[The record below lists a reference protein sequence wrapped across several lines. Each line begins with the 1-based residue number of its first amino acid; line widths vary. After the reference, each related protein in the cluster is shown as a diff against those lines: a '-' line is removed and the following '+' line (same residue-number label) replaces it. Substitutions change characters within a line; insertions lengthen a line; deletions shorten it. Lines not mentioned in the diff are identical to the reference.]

1 MEGRLHMLRQ
11 QQHSNATQQPQQ
23 RSATAAAQQC
33 NTAAAAAVAAHC
45 NTTPWTSLAG
55 SVQSCLSPARV
66 TGSVGTPITTSQSST
81 FTLAAL
87 SSTSTDSSGVKALKR
102 VYVTGPPERL
112 QQAYPL
118 AVHLMGGTV
127 PASVALPAGFAPQFA
142 QAAPPAPAPLAT
154 AQQQQ
159 WPQWPA
165 PAPAWPW
172 PAQCPFWYTPGTPF
186 WCTLKKMAQ
195 DNAWGPSIP
204 PPACIGAPRV

>member
-1 MEGRLHMLRQ
+1 MYLSSFFLKPQHMEGRLHMLRQ

-33 NTAAAAAVAAHC
+33 NTAAAAVAAHC

-87 SSTSTDSSGVKALKR
+87 SSTSTDSSGVKALKH
-102 VYVTGPPERL
+102 VYVTAPPERL
-112 QQAYPL
+112 QQAYAL

-142 QAAPPAPAPLAT
+142 QAAPS
-154 AQQQQ
+154 
-159 WPQWPA
+159 
-165 PAPAWPW
+165 APAWPTSSPIRRW
-172 PAQCPFWYTPGTPF
+172 SSSTRAKKILASPAGSAAR
-186 WCTLKKMAQ
+186 LELR
-195 DNAWGPSIP
+195 
-204 PPACIGAPRV
+204 RVES